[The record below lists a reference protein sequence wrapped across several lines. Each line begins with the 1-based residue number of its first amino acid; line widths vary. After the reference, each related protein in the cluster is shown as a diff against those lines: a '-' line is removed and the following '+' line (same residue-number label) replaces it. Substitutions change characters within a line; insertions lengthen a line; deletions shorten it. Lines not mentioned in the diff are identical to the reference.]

1 MTNYPTNLTDNQW
14 KVIEKFFSVQE
25 RKRKY
30 SLRKIFDAINYLLKT
45 GCQWRMLPKEFP
57 PYNTVFYYF
66 NKWKNEGVFEEFFSR
81 LHIFIRV
88 LLGRQECPSLGIID
102 SRSVKTSH
110 HVDKCRGIDGNKKVK
125 GRKQYIVVDILGIP
139 LSIVVHE
146 ANIHDSV
153 GAVQVFENM
162 KYKFP
167 RLAKIIADGGYRGE
181 HLAKTLKATLGC
193 DLEVVL
199 RPDERPSKFH
209 VQPKRWIVERS
220 FSWMENYRRLTID
233 YEFYADTSVT
243 MVQLAFCSTMLNK
256 IID

>member
-1 MTNYPTNLTDNQW
+1 MANFSYLYIVTKKYMTNYPTNLTDNQW

-30 SLRKIFDAINYLLKT
+30 SLRNFFWCYQLPFET
-45 GCQWRMLPKEFP
+45 GCQWRMQSKDFP

-66 NKWKNEGVFEEFFSR
+66 NKWKNEGSFEEIFSR

-125 GRKQYIVVDILGIP
+125 GRKQHIVVDILGIP

-153 GAVQVFENM
+153 GAV
-162 KYKFP
+162 
-167 RLAKIIADGGYRGE
+167 
-181 HLAKTLKATLGC
+181 
-193 DLEVVL
+193 
-199 RPDERPSKFH
+199 
-209 VQPKRWIVERS
+209 
-220 FSWMENYRRLTID
+220 
-233 YEFYADTSVT
+233 
-243 MVQLAFCSTMLNK
+243 
-256 IID
+256 